1 MVAFVSC
8 QGEAC
13 LPIGRKG
20 SSGSPAS
27 HRNRHQKAVPPPAV
41 AGSMPEMSYLRR
53 LQTQRPSS
61 RFENL
66 DARQKVNDLLWRK
79 WKEIIGIRSKLS
91 ESSYK
96 LNLKLSAFV
105 GCIIFRAP
113 GCARAVCRWFL
124 QMNQYR
130 DTDDERD
137 SREREYH

>member
-1 MVAFVSC
+1 M
-8 QGEAC
+8 
-13 LPIGRKG
+13 
-20 SSGSPAS
+20 
-27 HRNRHQKAVPPPAV
+27 PPARV
-41 AGSMPEMSYLRR
+41 GHVSLLVGRVLPVLQLHTEIDTEQQCRRQQWQAPCQKGRISEDCKHSGLPPGSKTWMRGKRLTISYGE
-53 LQTQRPSS
+53 SGKK
-61 RFENL
+61 F
-66 DARQKVNDLLWRK
+66 
-79 WKEIIGIRSKLS
+79 IGIRSKLS